1 MMNDNLV
8 KITVVDD
15 DLDSVE
21 IDEKVFKDSH
31 FDIEQYESGI
41 AFFQHYENNDYKA
54 PELLLLDID
63 MPEMNG
69 LEVLEKALQDKK
81 FSNTIFVSHSAIL
94 RGVDN
99 RWLGYIG
106 FDESIPKPIPCKSLV
121 EQVKTLLKK
130 KDQLISN
137 RNPFKNLLNAIR
149 ELSQLRVRSA
159 VLENEYIKKLIS
171 PEVFRIL
178 DSDPKTLEPKHQDIA
193 IGFVDIRGFTQLANR
208 LQIQQMNKILE
219 LFFEHVVLCS
229 TEENGF
235 IDKFIGDQVMWFH
248 HSGSIEE
255 SSEQCIKAAINIL
268 NGMKELNK
276 TIKEKLHQKI
286 EIQVGVGVTSGNAV
300 VGIFGAP
307 RYRIQYSI
315 LGPPVNLAARLC
327 SEAKAGEL
335 LIGGDI
341 IEYCHC
347 QTRKIGFQTIKG
359 FDHQVELRKVV
370 IPKKQLKRKK

>member
-106 FDESIPKPIPCKSLV
+106 FDESIPKPIPCK
-121 EQVKTLLKK
+121 
-130 KDQLISN
+130 
-137 RNPFKNLLNAIR
+137 
-149 ELSQLRVRSA
+149 
-159 VLENEYIKKLIS
+159 
-171 PEVFRIL
+171 
-178 DSDPKTLEPKHQDIA
+178 
-193 IGFVDIRGFTQLANR
+193 
-208 LQIQQMNKILE
+208 
-219 LFFEHVVLCS
+219 
-229 TEENGF
+229 
-235 IDKFIGDQVMWFH
+235 
-248 HSGSIEE
+248 
-255 SSEQCIKAAINIL
+255 
-268 NGMKELNK
+268 
-276 TIKEKLHQKI
+276 
-286 EIQVGVGVTSGNAV
+286 
-300 VGIFGAP
+300 
-307 RYRIQYSI
+307 
-315 LGPPVNLAARLC
+315 
-327 SEAKAGEL
+327 
-335 LIGGDI
+335 
-341 IEYCHC
+341 
-347 QTRKIGFQTIKG
+347 
-359 FDHQVELRKVV
+359 
-370 IPKKQLKRKK
+370 